1 MIKNQQQMMAE
12 LRDLNVMVRMNQEIP
27 AQVLFSKPVVLL
39 DARGRYAPF
48 QLEFIDSAEV

>member
-1 MIKNQQQMMAE
+1 MIKKMMSE
-12 LRDLNVMVRMNQEIP
+12 LRNFNVMVRMNQEIP

-39 DARGRYAPF
+39 DARGRYASF